1 MEMEREQYQQVAIAA
16 GALAVL
22 VALMSG
28 RLPRWLRVVLV
39 LGLVIM
45 ATGTGFFAYRY
56 FTQPT
61 TLTIATGS
69 LDGDVTRALSAIAA
83 RMAST
88 NAPVRL
94 KVVDKGTAPE
104 AAKEFAEGKSDLA
117 VARADHVDLSIART
131 VLTMTYG
138 VVLIVVPAGSAI
150 ESMDDIKGKTVG
162 VVAGDTNRQVIAAIT
177 SGYALETA
185 KVQFKDLTPADVPR
199 ALQAKQ
205 IQALLVVIPIS
216 EKYLAMLR
224 DAFPRTAKGSLGIV
238 PIESAGAIEEISP
251 PYKSYELPKGTL
263 RGSPPVP
270 DDDLTTLR
278 VPFFLVANKKLDNDV
293 ITELTKAMMEA
304 RRELAGQHPLLA
316 QVMSPDTDKDAYIPI
331 HPGAAAFFDGDEKM
345 VFDKYGDQFFY
356 GSLLLGTFTS
366 ILAGFWKFMTK
377 DTVKVQ
383 DQPSMRLYALVEN
396 INKAMSETELAAVEQ
411 QIDEILKDELKKVS
425 AGRVDEGEIS
435 AISLASQRLQYLM
448 TQRRL
453 TLNGA
458 NAAPAHA

>member
-1 MEMEREQYQQVAIAA
+1 MELEREQYQQVAIAA
-16 GALAVL
+16 GALAIL
-22 VALMSG
+22 IALTSG

-45 ATGTGFFAYRY
+45 ATGAGFFAYRY

-104 AAKEFAEGKSDLA
+104 AAKEFSEGKADLA

-131 VLTMTYG
+131 VLTMTHG
-138 VVLIVVPAGSAI
+138 VVLIVVPPGSSI
-150 ESMDDIKGKTVG
+150 ESMDDLKGKTVG
-162 VVAGDTNRQVIAAIT
+162 VVAGDTNRQVVAAIT
-177 SGYALETA
+177 SGYALETT
-185 KVQFKDLTPADVPR
+185 KVQFKDLTPAEVPR

-224 DAFPRTAKGSLGIV
+224 EAFPRTAKGSLGIV

-278 VPFFLVANKKLDNDV
+278 VPFFLVANKKLDDDV
-293 ITELTKAMMEA
+293 VTGLTKTMMEA
-304 RRELAGQHPLLA
+304 RRDLAGQHPLLA

-331 HPGAAAFFDGDEKM
+331 HPGAAAFFDGEEKTF
-345 VFDKYGDQFFY
+345 FDKYGDQFFY

-366 ILAGFWKFMTK
+366 LLAGVWKFMTK
-377 DTVKVQ
+377 DTVEVGAR
-383 DQPSMRLYALVEN
+383 PSMRLYALVEK
-396 INKAMSETELAAVEQ
+396 IDEAKSETELAAVEQ
-411 QIDEILKDELKKVS
+411 QFNEILKEGLEKVS
-425 AGRVDEGEIS
+425 AGKVDDGEIS
-435 AISLASQRLQYLM
+435 AISLACQRLQYLM
-448 TQRRL
+448 GQRRAA
-453 TLNGA
+453 LNGG
-458 NAAPAHA
+458 NAALAHA